1 MHALA
6 RLKHLYS
13 QRQIDAAPM
22 FIAYIGLGN
31 KEEALAWLQEAYLQH
46 SAALTALKVDPT
58 YDPLRN
64 DPRFQ
69 DLLRRLGLA
78 Q

>member
-1 MHALA
+1 VSLIPSVLA
-6 RLKHLYS
+6 W
-13 QRQIDAAPM
+13 
-22 FIAYIGLGN
+22 AYAGIGD
-31 KEEALAWLQEAYLQH
+31 KKQALAWLEKAYLQH
-46 SAALTALKVDPT
+46 SNALTALKVDPV

-69 DLLRRLGLA
+69 NLLQHVGLA